1 MNRLVRPV
9 YIGAVVNARE
19 ILLQLKRP
27 FFVTKK
33 TFFFQKF
40 VESSCKEGRGQ
51 TMRGSG
57 QDTMRNDQT
66 QRASVYMMY
75 KEHIQ
80 CRNYESAVV

>member
-1 MNRLVRPV
+1 M
-9 YIGAVVNARE
+9 VNARE

-33 TFFFQKF
+33 LFFQKF
-40 VESSCKEGRGQ
+40 APTSCEDGRVQ

-57 QDTMRNDQT
+57 QDTMRNDQI
-66 QRASVYMMY
+66 QRASVYMMQ

-80 CRNYESAVV
+80 RRNYESAVV